1 MDTQDTRRSAEH
13 FLALIKA
20 SHRGKFKVYIGMSAG
35 VGKTYRMLQ
44 EAHQLLDAGVDVQ
57 IGYIETHGRPET
69 EALTEGLPFIP
80 RRKLFYKGKELEEMD
95 MQAIINLH
103 PDIVVVDE
111 LAHTNIEGSANPK
124 RWQDVM
130 QILDAGISV
139 ISAVNIQHIEGV
151 NEQVQEITGIEVH
164 ERVPDSV
171 LATADEVVNIDLTAD
186 ELIERLKAGKI
197 YKPDK
202 VPTAL
207 SNFFRQENILQ
218 LRELA
223 LKEVALRVEKK
234 VENEVTEKPAL
245 LHDKLLAVIDSSE
258 KRARRL
264 ILKTARLATHLN
276 SSFIVLYVQSDRET
290 ADRIPLAN
298 QRYLINNLNLATEL
312 GGQIRQVHS
321 NRPVETIVE
330 ICREQKINI
339 VCVGRPEKRRRDAPP
354 HRQTVAHE
362 HRPVY
367 IVITMKIQRRLTL
380 GIGILFAMIV
390 LLGIQSVSYVRQLSR
405 ATGTILADN
414 YNSLQYAAD
423 MLRSLNDIGED
434 SVSRHALRQSLAL
447 QQQNITEISERE
459 MTSELGRHIAALS
472 DPVTEAELQ
481 PVRQDLL
488 RIMELNMAAIRAKSS
503 AVEERADYVMWWL
516 IVVAALCVVSAG
528 AILVWF
534 PRLVLRPIDELKKGI
549 REIANHN
556 YQQRL
561 DFTGNREFESVAESF
576 NDMAAKLDE
585 YRRSSLDD
593 LMTAKK
599 RIEAIVD
606 TLHEP
611 IIGLGPDRK
620 ILFMNREALA
630 VLNLQAEVVG
640 RNAAEVA
647 LSNDLLRRLMRELY
661 GEKRSTG
668 GEPLKIYA
676 DNKESYFQME
686 NTPLYITP
694 VGGREQQFVGNLIIL
709 SNVTKYKEL
718 DSAKTNFISTV
729 SHEMKTPIS
738 SILMSLQLL
747 GDDRLGKLNDEQ
759 KQLVGS
765 IRDSSDRLLSIT
777 GELLNMTQIETGKLK
792 LMPKITK
799 PIELIDYAV
808 KATQVLAERFCC
820 FVEVEYP
827 EKISKLFVDSEKI
840 AWVITNLLSN
850 AIHHSPEKS
859 RIIVGAV
866 QHEKAVEIYVRDF
879 GRGIDPRYHKSIF
892 ERYFRVPGTKVQGS
906 GLGLAISKEFVEAH
920 GGTIGV
926 ESEIGKG
933 SRFSILLP
941 V

>member
-1 MDTQDTRRSAEH
+1 
-13 FLALIKA
+13 
-20 SHRGKFKVYIGMSAG
+20 
-35 VGKTYRMLQ
+35 
-44 EAHQLLDAGVDVQ
+44 
-57 IGYIETHGRPET
+57 
-69 EALTEGLPFIP
+69 
-80 RRKLFYKGKELEEMD
+80 
-95 MQAIINLH
+95 
-103 PDIVVVDE
+103 
-111 LAHTNIEGSANPK
+111 
-124 RWQDVM
+124 
-130 QILDAGISV
+130 
-139 ISAVNIQHIEGV
+139 
-151 NEQVQEITGIEVH
+151 
-164 ERVPDSV
+164 
-171 LATADEVVNIDLTAD
+171 
-186 ELIERLKAGKI
+186 
-197 YKPDK
+197 
-202 VPTAL
+202 
-207 SNFFRQENILQ
+207 
-218 LRELA
+218 
-223 LKEVALRVEKK
+223 
-234 VENEVTEKPAL
+234 
-245 LHDKLLAVIDSSE
+245 
-258 KRARRL
+258 
-264 ILKTARLATHLN
+264 
-276 SSFIVLYVQSDRET
+276 
-290 ADRIPLAN
+290 
-298 QRYLINNLNLATEL
+298 
-312 GGQIRQVHS
+312 
-321 NRPVETIVE
+321 
-330 ICREQKINI
+330 
-339 VCVGRPEKRRRDAPP
+339 
-354 HRQTVAHE
+354 
-362 HRPVY
+362 
-367 IVITMKIQRRLTL
+367 
-380 GIGILFAMIV
+380 
-390 LLGIQSVSYVRQLSR
+390 
-405 ATGTILADN
+405 
-414 YNSLQYAAD
+414 
-423 MLRSLNDIGED
+423 
-434 SVSRHALRQSLAL
+434 
-447 QQQNITEISERE
+447 

-481 PVRQDLL
+481 TVRQDLL

-759 KQLVGS
+759 KQLVGEYPRQQRPS
-765 IRDSSDRLLSIT
+765 SLDHGRIAQHDADRDRQAQTHAQDHQADRTDRLRRQGDAGI
-777 GELLNMTQIETGKLK
+777 GRAVLLFRRGGIPRKNLETVRRQRKDRVGHHQPAVERHPPLARKNRASSWA
-792 LMPKITK
+792 PYSTK
-799 PIELIDYAV
+799 RRSKSTCGISDGASTRVTTRAFSNAISAYRAPRYRAADWGWPSPRSSSRRTAARSAS
-808 KATQVLAERFCC
+808 KARSARAAASRFCC
-820 FVEVEYP
+820 PCEFRTHVP
-827 EKISKLFVDSEKI
+827 RTDSTLR
-840 AWVITNLLSN
+840 A
-850 AIHHSPEKS
+850 
-859 RIIVGAV
+859 
-866 QHEKAVEIYVRDF
+866 F
-879 GRGIDPRYHKSIF
+879 GRCRNRYNSVLRIRRNF
-892 ERYFRVPGTKVQGS
+892 LCVASR
-906 GLGLAISKEFVEAH
+906 
-920 GGTIGV
+920 
-926 ESEIGKG
+926 KG
-933 SRFSILLP
+933 ANM
-941 V
+941 